1 MLTAAP
7 AAATE
12 AEAPEPS
19 TPSAPAG
26 PAGPRAPPIDAGR
39 IEAGSLPDFGRTIR
53 LPLCGSREAL
63 MPLTVPALRAYS
75 ARLTQPPAAGATGAT
90 ASTSARVA
98 MSVAGAG
105 PRLPPRPVA
114 PPGATPGGGQSPPTN

>member
-12 AEAPEPS
+12 AELPEPS

-26 PAGPRAPPIDAGR
+26 PAGPRAPPMDAGR
-39 IEAGSLPDFGRTIR
+39 IEAGSLPDLGRTIR
-53 LPLCGSREAL
+53 LPLCGSREAV
-63 MPLTVPALRAYS
+63 MPSTAPALRAYS

-98 MSVAGAG
+98 MSVAEAG
-105 PRLPPRPVA
+105 RRMPPGRVA
-114 PPGATPGGGQSPPTN
+114 PPHATSG

>member
-1 MLTAAP
+1 MVTAAP

-12 AEAPEPS
+12 AGPPAPS

-26 PAGPRAPPIDAGR
+26 PAGPHAPPIDAGR
-39 IEAGSLPDFGRTIR
+39 IEPGSLPDFGSTIR
-53 LPLCGSREAL
+53 LPLRGSREAL

-75 ARLTQPPAAGATGAT
+75 ARLTQPPAAGAAGAT

-105 PRLPPRPVA
+105 RRMPPGTVA
-114 PPGATPGGGQSPPTN
+114 P